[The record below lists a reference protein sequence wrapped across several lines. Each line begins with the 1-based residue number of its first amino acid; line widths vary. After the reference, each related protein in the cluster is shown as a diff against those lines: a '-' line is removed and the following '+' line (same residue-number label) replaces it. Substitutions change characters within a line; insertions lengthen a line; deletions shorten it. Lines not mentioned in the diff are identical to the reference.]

1 MHLQG
6 QPGEAE
12 IYLIAHAGKDDA
24 DFNLPGPVER
34 PAWRRFVDTALPAG
48 EASTIPGQEPVLEDR
63 EIYPVKKN
71 SVVVLVR

>member
-1 MHLQG
+1 MYLQG

-24 DFNLPGPVER
+24 DFSLPAADHSQ
-34 PAWRRFVDTALPAG
+34 AWRRFVDTALPVG
-48 EASTIPGQEPVLEDR
+48 QASAVPGQEPVLEDQGMYQVR
-63 EIYPVKKN
+63 GQ

>member
-24 DFNLPGPVER
+24 DFSLPASDHS
-34 PAWRRFVDTALPAG
+34 PAWRRFVDTALPNG
-48 EASTIPGQEPVLEDR
+48 QASIVPGKEQVLKDQ
-63 EIYPVKKN
+63 EIYKVREN